1 MNNGLIAKWLWQ
13 QQEMDDK
20 DEKSANREEPY
31 FRVYS
36 KKSSDDNLT
45 VMYINVF
52 DNLRQLM

>member
-45 VMYINVF
+45 VMYVHTSMY
-52 DNLRQLM
+52 LRRLV